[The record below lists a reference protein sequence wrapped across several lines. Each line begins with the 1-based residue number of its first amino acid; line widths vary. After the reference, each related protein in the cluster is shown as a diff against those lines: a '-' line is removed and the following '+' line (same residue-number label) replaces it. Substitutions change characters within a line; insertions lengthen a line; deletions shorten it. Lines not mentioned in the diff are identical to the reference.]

1 METEYLKT
9 GRQVLRDEI
18 EAMRRLDAILDESF
32 ERACRM
38 IDTCRGRVVFVG
50 IGHSGHVA
58 AKSASSFSSLGIL
71 SFFLHAA
78 EAVHGEL
85 GALAT
90 GDVAILIS
98 NSGETAEI
106 LALLPRIKELG
117 IGSIAIVGK
126 PESTLARNCDVILPT
141 GFTQEAGPL
150 KFAGSSSGLLS
161 LALCDM
167 LAMAVA
173 AARGLTAEA
182 YSKHHPGGAVGASLR
197 ANLTKI

>member
-1 METEYLKT
+1 MSSDYLKI
-9 GRQVLRDEI
+9 GRQVLHDEI
-18 EAMRRLDAILDESF
+18 EAMQRLDAVLNEDF
-32 ERACRM
+32 EKACRM
-38 IDTCRGRVVFVG
+38 LDGCRGRVIFIG

-85 GALAT
+85 GAVAA

-98 NSGETAEI
+98 NSGETAEL
-106 LALLPRIKELG
+106 LALLPRIKEVG
-117 IGSIAIVGK
+117 AGSIAIVGK
-126 PESTLARNCDVILPT
+126 MQSSLARNCDLAIST
-141 GFTQEAGPL
+141 GFTEEAGPL

-167 LAMAVA
+167 LGMAVA
-173 AARGLTAEA
+173 SARGLTPAA
-182 YSKHHPGGAVGASLR
+182 YTKHHPGGAVGASLH
-197 ANLTKI
+197 ANLK